1 MFYAIK
7 DIFYKIRH
15 IYNKKQKILF
25 CFLFVAIVISGCL
38 ELFGISLVAPFIN
51 IVLNPDIIQTNKILK
66 SIYDFLNINWPHV
79 FLIYLAIFLV
89 LSLEQSSAIIIS
101 KETLGL

>member
-1 MFYAIK
+1 M
-7 DIFYKIRH
+7 
-15 IYNKKQKILF
+15 
-25 CFLFVAIVISGCL
+25 AIVISGCL

-79 FLIYLAIFLV
+79 FLIYLAIFLILTYIFKNV
-89 LSLEQSSAIIIS
+89 YF
-101 KETLGL
+101 